1 MCVSTELVLRLN
13 VRYIGTL
20 VVRLLRHDRLVRFIR
35 KLTSIF
41 NSSVS
46 LVSLFLQ
53 LFLYCFDLF
62 T

>member
-20 VVRLLRHDRLVRFIR
+20 VVRLLRHGRLVRFIR

-53 LFLYCFDLF
+53 LFFVLF
-62 T
+62 